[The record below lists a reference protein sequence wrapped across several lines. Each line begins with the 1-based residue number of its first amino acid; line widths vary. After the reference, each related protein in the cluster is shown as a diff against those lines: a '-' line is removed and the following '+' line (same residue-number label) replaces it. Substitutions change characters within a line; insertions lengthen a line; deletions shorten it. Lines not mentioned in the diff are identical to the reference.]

1 MRDKKEIDRMY
12 EKNALN
18 NFKDVLGKYCA
29 INQFVELSKRCF
41 VVDHQNEIQK
51 RETFVEL
58 ATAYAVTLTNYD
70 ADSMV
75 SEICRSYI
83 VNVHLCFET
92 FLRDVCQQMNKYGKN
107 EYKPRIQEESYLS
120 CAIRNICGSN
130 LADDMKTLYE
140 LCEYYRLIRNTSVHD
155 LCDVDS
161 HEREYGKL
169 QKYNFKT
176 ETKFSKLVA
185 PNKYEEISFDDF
197 VMFSRSCVE
206 LATYIFEKISY
217 DYEKIV
223 LDIPGKQVSKWRKY
237 SKKRQEQAI
246 YSYMKTLYKV
256 DEDFV
261 EQISNLLSMI
271 IDPIV

>member
-1 MRDKKEIDRMY
+1 MY

-41 VVDHQNEIQK
+41 LVEHQNEIQK
-51 RETFVEL
+51 RDTFVKL
-58 ATAYAVTLTNYD
+58 ATEYAVTLTNYD

-75 SEICRSYI
+75 CEICRSYI

-92 FLRDVCQQMNKYGKN
+92 FLKDVCWQINKYGKN

-120 CAIRNICGSN
+120 CAVRNICGNN
-130 LADDMKTLYE
+130 LSDDMKPLYE

-155 LCDVDS
+155 LCEVDS
-161 HEREYGKL
+161 HEKEYRKL

-176 ETKFSKLVA
+176 EAKFSKLVA

-206 LATYIFEKISY
+206 LATYI
-217 DYEKIV
+217 
-223 LDIPGKQVSKWRKY
+223 LRKW
-237 SKKRQEQAI
+237 
-246 YSYMKTLYKV
+246 L
-256 DEDFV
+256 
-261 EQISNLLSMI
+261 MI
-271 IDPIV
+271 IQK

>member
-1 MRDKKEIDRMY
+1 MGEGREIDRMY

-41 VVDHQNEIQK
+41 VADHQNELQK

-92 FLRDVCQQMNKYGKN
+92 FLRDVCRQMNKYGKN
-107 EYKPRIQEESYLS
+107 EYKRRIQEESYLS
-120 CAIRNICGSN
+120 CAVRNICGSN
-130 LADDMKTLYE
+130 LADDMKPLYE

-197 VMFSRSCVE
+197 IMFSRSCVE

-237 SKKRQEQAI
+237 SKERQEQAI

>member
-1 MRDKKEIDRMY
+1 MY

-41 VVDHQNEIQK
+41 VVDHQNELQK

-92 FLRDVCQQMNKYGKN
+92 FLRDVCRQMNKYGKN
-107 EYKPRIQEESYLS
+107 EYKRRIQEESYLS
-120 CAIRNICGSN
+120 CAVRNICGSN
-130 LADDMKTLYE
+130 LADDMKPLYE

-185 PNKYEEISFDDF
+185 PNKYEEISFDDL

>member
-1 MRDKKEIDRMY
+1 M
-12 EKNALN
+12 
-18 NFKDVLGKYCA
+18 GG
-29 INQFVELSKRCF
+29 
-41 VVDHQNEIQK
+41 DH
-51 RETFVEL
+51 R
-58 ATAYAVTLTNYD
+58 
-70 ADSMV
+70 
-75 SEICRSYI
+75 
-83 VNVHLCFET
+83 
-92 FLRDVCQQMNKYGKN
+92 
-107 EYKPRIQEESYLS
+107 
-120 CAIRNICGSN
+120 
-130 LADDMKTLYE
+130 
-140 LCEYYRLIRNTSVHD
+140 YY
-155 LCDVDS
+155 
-161 HEREYGKL
+161 
-169 QKYNFKT
+169 YNFKT

>member
-1 MRDKKEIDRMY
+1 MY

-18 NFKDVLGKYCA
+18 NFKEVLGKYCA

-41 VVDHQNEIQK
+41 TVEHQNEIQK

-58 ATAYAVTLTNYD
+58 ATKYAVTLTNYN

-92 FLRDVCQQMNKYGKN
+92 FLKNVCRQMIKYGKN
-107 EYKPRIQEESYLS
+107 EYKPRHQEESYLS
-120 CAIRNICGSN
+120 CAVRNICNGN
-130 LADDMKTLYE
+130 LADDMKPLYE

-155 LCDVDS
+155 LCDIDS
-161 HEREYGKL
+161 HEKEYSKL
-169 QKYNFKT
+169 QKHNFKT
-176 ETKFSKLVA
+176 EAKFSRLVA
-185 PNKYEEISFDDF
+185 PNKYEKISFDDF

-206 LATYIFEKISY
+206 LATYIFEKMSY

-223 LDIPGKQVSKWRKY
+223 LDIPDKQVSKWRKY
-237 SKKRQEQAI
+237 GKKRQEQAI
-246 YSYMKTLYKV
+246 YSYMNTVYNV
-256 DEDFV
+256 SEDFV
-261 EQISNLLSMI
+261 EQIPNLLGLI
-271 IDPIV
+271 LTR

>member
-1 MRDKKEIDRMY
+1 MGEGREIDRMY

-41 VVDHQNEIQK
+41 VVDHQNELQK

-92 FLRDVCQQMNKYGKN
+92 FLRDVCRQMNKYGKN
-107 EYKPRIQEESYLS
+107 EYKRRIQEESYLS
-120 CAIRNICGSN
+120 CAVRNICGSN
-130 LADDMKTLYE
+130 LADDMKPLYE

-185 PNKYEEISFDDF
+185 PNKYEEISFDDL

>member
-1 MRDKKEIDRMY
+1 MGEGREIDRMY

-41 VVDHQNEIQK
+41 VVDHQNELQK

-92 FLRDVCQQMNKYGKN
+92 FLRDVCRQMNKYGKN
-107 EYKPRIQEESYLS
+107 EYKRRIQEESYLS
-120 CAIRNICGSN
+120 CVVRNICGSN
-130 LADDMKTLYE
+130 LADDMKPLYE

-197 VMFSRSCVE
+197 IMFSRSCVE

-237 SKKRQEQAI
+237 SKERQEQAI

>member
-1 MRDKKEIDRMY
+1 MY

-41 VVDHQNEIQK
+41 VVEHQNEIQK

-58 ATAYAVTLTNYD
+58 ATEYAVTLTNYD

-92 FLRDVCQQMNKYGKN
+92 FLKDVCRQMNKYGKN

-120 CAIRNICGSN
+120 CAVRNICGSN
-130 LADDMKTLYE
+130 LADDMKPLYE

-161 HEREYGKL
+161 HEKEYGKL

-217 DYEKIV
+217 DYAKIV

-246 YSYMKTLYKV
+246 YSYIKTLYKV

-261 EQISNLLSMI
+261 EQIPNLLSMI

>member
-1 MRDKKEIDRMY
+1 MY

-18 NFKDVLGKYCA
+18 NFKEVVGKYCA

-41 VVDHQNEIQK
+41 VVEHQDEIQK

-58 ATAYAVTLTNYD
+58 ATEYEVTLTNYD

-92 FLRDVCQQMNKYGKN
+92 FLKDICRQMSKYGKN
-107 EYKPRIQEESYLS
+107 EYKPRLQEESYLS
-120 CAIRNICGSN
+120 CAVRNICGRN
-130 LADDMKTLYE
+130 LADDMKPLYE

-155 LCDVDS
+155 LREVDY
-161 HEREYGKL
+161 HEKEYDKL

-176 ETKFSKLVA
+176 EIKFSKLVA

-206 LATYIFEKISY
+206 LATYIFEKASY
-217 DYEKIV
+217 NYEKVV
-223 LDIPGKQVSKWRKY
+223 LNIPSNQISKWRKY
-237 SKKRQEQAI
+237 SKERQEQAI

-261 EQISNLLSMI
+261 EQIPKLLSMI